1 MSCACLLTL
10 CLDVLCLQNVKHE
23 DRDRRGTS
31 IQAPVTS
38 QISNNEYL
46 QPAPVLDRSSDKT
59 EKKERSSKSKEKREK
74 QTDEEREL
82 RRERKL
88 GRKRVRLSNQKHII

>member
-1 MSCACLLTL
+1 MLANIS
-10 CLDVLCLQNVKHE
+10 LDVLCLQNVKHE

-38 QISNNEYL
+38 AQISNNEYL

-88 GRKRVRLSNQKHII
+88 GRKRVGLSNHQKCIFK